1 MISDIE
7 NIGVLNRDF
16 SATTLDNNNFFK
28 YSVARHSL
36 TN

>member
-1 MISDIE
+1 MISDINNE
-7 NIGVLNRDF
+7 GVLNRDF
-16 SATTLDNNNFFK
+16 TATTLDNNKFFN